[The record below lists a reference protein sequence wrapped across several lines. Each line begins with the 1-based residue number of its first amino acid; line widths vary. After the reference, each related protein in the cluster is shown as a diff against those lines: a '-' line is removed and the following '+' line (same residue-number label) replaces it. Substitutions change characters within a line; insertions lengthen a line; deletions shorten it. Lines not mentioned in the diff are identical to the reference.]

1 VRGSSSE
8 QGVEVGAEAAVAG
21 HGFEIA
27 VGRRD
32 KAEVN
37 RLRLLAAKPSDLPLL
52 EHAQE
57 LLLHV
62 EGGLADLVESVSPDV
77 RAMLALFCYRRNH
90 LHSMGLAIA
99 ATCSQR
105 DLVEQGG
112 IVGSTLFAMSR
123 EAPSTQSSPSAY
135 GKRSITLSTK
145 PLSTFAPIADEI
157 DDESDL
163 AAMPA

>member
-1 VRGSSSE
+1 MVSSRTAFE
-8 QGVEVGAEAAVAG
+8 NDACPVGE
-21 HGFEIA
+21 
-27 VGRRD
+27 
-32 KAEVN
+32 
-37 RLRLLAAKPSDLPLL
+37 
-52 EHAQE
+52 E
-57 LLLHV
+57 LLGSLYRASEH
-62 EGGLADLVESVSPDV
+62 GLADLVESVSPDV

-145 PLSTFAPIADEI
+145 PLSTFAAF
-157 DDESDL
+157 DDLDGET
-163 AAMPA
+163 AALSA